1 MLRYT
6 YMTIIFWLI
15 ILIASLF
22 GLIKSA
28 DYFTAYSEKIG
39 LLLGMSSFI
48 VGATI
53 VAIGTSLPELVSSL
67 FALGAGTT
75 EFVVDNIVGSNIA
88 NAMLILGI
96 AAVVAK
102 KGLKMTTSLIDVDL
116 PFFFMSMAIFGYFA
130 LDGGISSIEGIALLI
145 FFCIFVVYNMK
156 SEEEAVDRDE
166 MKDIKDNNP
175 VSNKRKDIG
184 KYSLYILASIV
195 VLSISAKYLI
205 DSILTLSELLAISSS
220 TLTITVVAF
229 GTSLPEILTSVAAVR
244 RGNHGMAV
252 GNVLGSNTFNLLLI
266 AGIPAIIT
274 PLAIAPST
282 FAIGLP
288 FLVIA
293 TFIAIFVM
301 FDNRIRTWEGIAM
314 LFFYLVFIGKITGLM

>member
-1 MLRYT
+1 M
-6 YMTIIFWLI
+6 
-15 ILIASLF
+15 ILLWIGVLALSLF

-28 DYFTAYSEKIG
+28 DYFTEYSEKIG

-67 FALGAGTT
+67 FAISAGETS
-75 EFVVDNIVGSNIA
+75 FVVDNIVGSNIA
-88 NAMLILGI
+88 NALLILGI
-96 AAVVAK
+96 AGVVAK

-130 LDGGISSIEGIALLI
+130 LDKVISLPEGIALLI
-145 FFCIFVVYNMK
+145 FFVIFVIYNIK
-156 SEEEAVDRDE
+156 SEPKDDEDE
-166 MKDIKDNNP
+166 MAELSDTYKGDQKHLT
-175 VSNKRKDIG
+175 K
-184 KYSLYILASIV
+184 YILIIIASIA
-195 VLSISAKYLI
+195 VLSVSAKYMI
-205 DSILTLSELLAISSS
+205 DSILTLSELLSISSS

-266 AGIPAIIT
+266 AGIPALIT
-274 PLAIAPST
+274 PLTIPPAT
-282 FAIGLP
+282 FTIVLP

-293 TFIAIFVM
+293 TFVAIFVM
-301 FDNRIRTWEGIAM
+301 FDNKIRPWEGVAM
-314 LFFYLVFIGKITGLM
+314 LFFYLVFIAKIVGVM

>member
-1 MLRYT
+1 MD
-6 YMTIIFWLI
+6 
-15 ILIASLF
+15 ILLWVGVLALSLF

-28 DYFTAYSEKIG
+28 DYFTEYSEKIG

-67 FALGAGTT
+67 FALQAG
-75 EFVVDNIVGSNIA
+75 EASFVVDNIVGSNIA
-88 NAMLILGI
+88 NALLILGI
-96 AAVVAK
+96 AGVVAK

-116 PFFFMSMAIFGYFA
+116 PFFFMSMAVFGYFA
-130 LDGGISSIEGIALLI
+130 LDKVISLQEGIALLV
-145 FFCIFVVYNMK
+145 FFVIFVIYNIK
-156 SEEEAVDRDE
+156 SEPDEDDGDE
-166 MKDIKDNNP
+166 MAELTDTYKGE
-175 VSNKRKDIG
+175 RKNIG
-184 KYSLYILASIV
+184 KYTVIIIASIA
-195 VLSISAKYLI
+195 VLSVSAKFMI
-205 DSILTLSELLAISSS
+205 DSILTLSELLKISSS

-266 AGIPAIIT
+266 AGIPALIT
-274 PLAIAPST
+274 PLTITPAT

-301 FDNRIRTWEGIAM
+301 FDNRIRPWEGIAM
-314 LFFYLVFIGKITGLM
+314 LFFYLVFIAKIIGVM

>member
-1 MLRYT
+1 MILLW
-6 YMTIIFWLI
+6 II
-15 ILIASLF
+15 ILAVSLF

-28 DYFTAYSEKIG
+28 DYFTEYSEKIG
-39 LLLGMSSFI
+39 LLFGMSSFI

-53 VAIGTSLPELVSSL
+53 VAVGTSLPELVSSL
-67 FALGAGTT
+67 FAIGAGTT
-75 EFVVDNIVGSNIA
+75 EFVADNIIGSNIA
-88 NAMLILGI
+88 NALLILGI
-96 AAVVAK
+96 ASVTIK
-102 KGLKMTTSLIDVDL
+102 KGLRMNTSLIDVDL
-116 PFFFMSMAIFGYFA
+116 PFFFMSMAAFGYFA
-130 LDGGISSIEGIALLI
+130 LDKTISTIEGIALLVFFVI
-145 FFCIFVVYNMK
+145 FIIYNIK
-156 SEEEAVDRDE
+156 SEPHEEDKEE
-166 MKDIKDNNP
+166 MAELTDNYSGDKKNIK
-175 VSNKRKDIG
+175 
-184 KYSLYILASIV
+184 KYIFIIIASIA
-195 VLSISAKYLI
+195 VLSVSAKYLI
-205 DSILTLSELLAISSS
+205 DSILTLSELLNISSS

-274 PLAIAPST
+274 PLSIAPAT

-301 FDNRIRTWEGIAM
+301 FDNRIRPWEGIAM
-314 LFFYLVFIGKITGLM
+314 LFFYLVFIAKIIGIM